1 MQEWDE
7 KRGGDEGWVIC
18 DGVMRSVA
26 ISAQIGESAHGGE
39 KARTDRKKRARNG
52 KSAHGTEK
60 APPRWEKARTG
71 RKKRPLGGKKR
82 ARNGKSAPTA
92 GKSTHGTEKAPPRW
106 EKARTERKKRPHGGK
121 KRARSGESAPTVG
134 KRVPGW
140 RGLGDGT
147 NGADGTDLRDEGGM
161 KPLELGG
168 HSRGVVKPGGVHFP
182 EMPIGEVPMAHPFFP
197 LSPSQPQPI
206 L

>member
-60 APPRWEKARTG
+60 A
-71 RKKRPLGGKKR
+71 
-82 ARNGKSAPTA
+82 
-92 GKSTHGTEKAPPRW
+92 
-106 EKARTERKKRPHGGK
+106 RTERKKRPHGGK
-121 KRARSGESAPTVG
+121 KRARNEKSAPTVG
-134 KRVPGW
+134 KSAHRTERAPPRWENARTERKKRPHGGKKHARNGENVLTGGESAQGW
-140 RGLGDGT
+140 RGLRDTT

-161 KPLELGG
+161 KSLELGG
-168 HSRGVVKPGGVHFP
+168 RSRGLVKPGGVHFP